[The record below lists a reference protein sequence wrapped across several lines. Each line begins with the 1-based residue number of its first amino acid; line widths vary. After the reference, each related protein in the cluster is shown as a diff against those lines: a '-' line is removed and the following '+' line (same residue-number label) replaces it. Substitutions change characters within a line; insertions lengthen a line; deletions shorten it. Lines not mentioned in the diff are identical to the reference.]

1 MTCICRD
8 PKLGTAL
15 ANRPPHLPLLC
26 WCGGAGLQN
35 MVISVGL
42 VLYLGFYRRS
52 LDLG

>member
-1 MTCICRD
+1 MTRIRRR
-8 PKLGTAL
+8 PKLGTAWPTT
-15 ANRPPHLPLLC
+15 RPSFPPPC
-26 WCGGAGLQN
+26 WCGAAGLQN